1 MQLKREIMNVPFG
14 VLLQRM
20 SPTEL
25 AKLANEVIEQGLV
38 KGKLKMENMKQA
50 GISIESMGIN

>member
-1 MQLKREIMNVPFG
+1 MKLTEEIMNVPFG

-25 AKLANEVIEQGLV
+25 AELANEVIRQGLV
-38 KGKLKMENMKQA
+38 KDKIKIDNMKKA
-50 GISIESMGIN
+50 NISIESMGIN